1 MGLQPLSHHGFT
13 TISVAYAASSIM
25 VETRVRVRVRAR
37 ARVSARVRVRV
48 GCLRGLVHQHVRE
61 GVRRAAVRQVPPAR
75 RDARGNDHV
84 GAVDEPALQ
93 LLLEIT
99 RLLPRRRMRSRL
111 QPYAVEAATLCD
123 GGCNPMRWRLQPYAV
138 EAVTLCG
145 RGCNAVH
152 PDCNPVSLARLL
164 RGCGASPLELF
175 DPRPLG
181 LPG

>member
-13 TISVAYAASSIM
+13 AISVAYAASSIM

-37 ARVSARVRVRV
+37 ARASARVRVRV

-93 LLLEIT
+93 LLLE
-99 RLLPRRRMRSRL
+99 LPRLFPRRSMR
-111 QPYAVEAATLCD
+111 
-123 GGCNPMRWRLQPYAV
+123 
-138 EAVTLCG
+138 
-145 RGCNAVH
+145 
-152 PDCNPVSLARLL
+152 
-164 RGCGASPLELF
+164 
-175 DPRPLG
+175 
-181 LPG
+181 